1 MAVFR
6 LGSVGPEVTQIQK
19 QLQAAGLYT
28 GELDGVYGG
37 GTEAAVVGFQTKSG
51 LEADGAVGAATW
63 AKLFASE
70 MPVPALAAAPVA
82 ERALALTGSFETGT
96 AAPDCFSSLAGNFD
110 GQGMSFGALQF
121 NFGAGTLQP
130 ILQSLLADHAD
141 VMAAVFHANLPAL
154 AAALAGGRAATL
166 AFAKSIEDP
175 LKHTVQEPWR
185 GMFRALGRT
194 PECQA
199 AQTASAADFEAT
211 ARDLAAKYGLW
222 SERGYALMF
231 DVAVQNGSVK
241 PAAKTT
247 IQADLA
253 ALAAGLSADD
263 REVAAMQSVA
273 NRVAES
279 AKARYVEDVRQRKLC
294 IANGAGTVHG
304 IAYDLAEQFGLR
316 LVATA

>member
-1 MAVFR
+1 
-6 LGSVGPEVTQIQK
+6 
-19 QLQAAGLYT
+19 
-28 GELDGVYGG
+28 
-37 GTEAAVVGFQTKSG
+37 
-51 LEADGAVGAATW
+51 
-63 AKLFASE
+63 
-70 MPVPALAAAPVA
+70 
-82 ERALALTGSFETGT
+82 LT
-96 AAPDCFSSLAGNFD
+96 
-110 GQGMSFGALQF
+110 
-121 NFGAGTLQP
+121 
-130 ILQSLLADHAD
+130 
-141 VMAAVFHANLPAL
+141 
-154 AAALAGGRAATL
+154 AALAGGKAATL
-166 AFAKSIEDP
+166 AFARSIQDP
-175 LKHTVQEPWR
+175 VRHAVQQPWS

-199 AQTASAADFEAT
+199 AQAAAAADYAAT
-211 ARDLAAKYGLW
+211 GRRLAAAFGLR
-222 SERGYALMF
+222 SARGFALMF

-304 IAYDLAEQFGLR
+304 IAYDLAEQFGIGLAP
-316 LVATA
+316 VA